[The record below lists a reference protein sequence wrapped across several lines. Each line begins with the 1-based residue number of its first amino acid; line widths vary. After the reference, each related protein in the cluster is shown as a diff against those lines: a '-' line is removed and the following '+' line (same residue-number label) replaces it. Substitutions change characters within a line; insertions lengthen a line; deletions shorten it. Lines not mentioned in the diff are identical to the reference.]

1 MNGRVAGLAQSRWSY
16 LFLVLLAFLAFGNSL
31 GNYFFLDDFWHLQRI
46 ALVDWTE
53 WWKPWSRSAED
64 SGSYW
69 MAMHRIREME
79 PSAFFFRPAVTLVFG
94 FSEWL
99 GSGAAWAFHLSSV
112 LLHTLNTLLF
122 FGLARRLLG
131 ANAAALGAAALFA
144 VHPAHCEAVQWI
156 GANADLLAGLFYLV
170 AVFGHVRASLET
182 SISGVVRWTLVA
194 VAGFGLALSSKEAA
208 ITFPAVVVLYEFTC
222 HRAGGRGPW
231 RPPWRR
237 LLGVL
242 ALYAGIA
249 LLYLARHMQVIASVT
264 DMNEGGIYIADWRSW
279 GFLSAIV
286 VNLVAYLWHF
296 WTMFPVLPLDTREA
310 LVVAWWLVIPTWL
323 AIIGLFVWLS
333 RKVSDRRRHT
343 FFWGWQVVTVFP
355 ALPILMSQRVL
366 YIPSMGFFLLIGLLL
381 KDLWLPRLET
391 GERRVWLVPVA
402 VVVCGLVPLGTNTMW
417 RRPAKMVSDQVDQI
431 VEQLP
436 SPEQG
441 GQLYL
446 IDIWPPSRGI
456 EEGLRRRYPGK
467 ELAIEVL
474 SFSPKIMPDDEPPWS
489 RPLERLFATYYPD
502 EVGPLR
508 TRHRLARAADG
519 TIRLHLEL
527 EEDRYFQGLMES
539 LLPVEHRLG
548 TEVLDVATERFHV
561 TVEPEVDGTVRRLD
575 LDFPDSGR
583 AAYFLI
589 FEDGRYRQMP
599 WDQE

>member
-1 MNGRVAGLAQSRWSY
+1 MNGRVARLAQSRWSY

-31 GNYFFLDDFWHLQRI
+31 GNYFFLDDFWHLRRI

-53 WWKPWSRSAED
+53 WWKPWSWSAED

-69 MAMHRIREME
+69 MAMHRIRGME

-131 ANAAALGAAALFA
+131 ANAAVLGAAALFA
-144 VHPAHCEAVQWI
+144 VHPTHCEAVQWI

-170 AVFGHVRASLET
+170 AFYGHVRARQET
-182 SISGVVRWTLVA
+182 STSGVVRWALVA
-194 VAGFGLALSSKEAA
+194 GAGFALALSSKEAA
-208 ITFPAVVVLYEFTC
+208 ITFPAMALLYDLASS
-222 HRAGGRGPW
+222 RAGATGDR
-231 RPPWRR
+231 RLSWRR
-237 LLGVL
+237 LFGVL
-242 ALYAGIA
+242 SVYAGIA
-249 LLYLARHMQVIASVT
+249 LLYLARQLQVIASVT
-264 DMNEGGIYIADWRSW
+264 DLNEGGNYIADWKSW

-286 VNLVAYLWHF
+286 VNLVAYFWHF
-296 WTMFPVLPLDTREA
+296 WTMFPVLPLDTREVLPA
-310 LVVAWWLVIPTWL
+310 AWWLVIPMWL
-323 AIIGLFVWLS
+323 AVIGLFVWLS
-333 RKVSDRRRHT
+333 RKVSDRRRHA
-343 FFWGWQVVTVFP
+343 FFWGWQVVAVFP
-355 ALPILMSQRVL
+355 ALPVLMSQRVL
-366 YIPSMGFFLLIGLLL
+366 YIPSIGFFLLIGLLL

-391 GERRVWLVPVA
+391 GARRVWLVPAA
-402 VVVCGLVPLGTNTMW
+402 VVVCGLVTMGTNTMW
-417 RRPAKMVSDQVDQI
+417 SRPAKMVSDQVDQI
-431 VEQLP
+431 VEQVP

-446 IDIWPPSRGI
+446 IDIWQPSWGI

-467 ELAIEVL
+467 DLAIEVL
-474 SFSPKIMPDDEPPWS
+474 SFSPKIMPDADPPWS
-489 RPLERLFATYYPD
+489 RPFERLFATYYPD

-508 TRHRLARAADG
+508 TLHRLTRAAGG

-527 EEDRYFQGLMES
+527 EEDRYFQGLVEG

-548 TEVLDVATERFHV
+548 TEVLDVATERFRV
-561 TVEPEVDGTVRRLD
+561 VLDPEEDGTVRRLD

-583 AAYFLI
+583 AAYFLV